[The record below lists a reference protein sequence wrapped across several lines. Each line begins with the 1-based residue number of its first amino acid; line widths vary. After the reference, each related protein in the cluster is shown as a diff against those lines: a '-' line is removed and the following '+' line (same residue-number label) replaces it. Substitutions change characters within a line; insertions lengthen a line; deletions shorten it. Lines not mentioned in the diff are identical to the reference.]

1 MTPPILTPSKS
12 NNRKRNVLTMEKKV
26 EILSKL
32 DKGETSVSLARFY
45 NIGKATVTDIKKNR
59 DAILAFA
66 LKIENGDGV
75 KKRKVMKRAKNQD
88 LEKAM
93 EMWFIQKMSS
103 NEPIS
108 GAQICEK
115 ALEMNEK
122 LGGPEDFKA
131 STGWLQKFKCR
142 NGIRELQFQKES
154 LLLAETSDVEKF
166 KKTLRLFVEKKGLS
180 QDDVYNADETGLNW
194 KALPKMSFASRQESE
209 GVLDCKISKE
219 RVTIMTCTNASGTHK
234 LPVLLIEKEK
244 KPQCF
249 KNITSLPVTYAAQK
263 RGWMDSILFL
273 DWFKNNFIKNVKKWR
288 QDRNRTGKVL
298 LLLDIAP
305 PHASAEVLN
314 SIDPNFQVMFF
325 PPNVAPSIQPMNQ
338 GVIKEFKMMY
348 RKQILKRLLLN
359 DGTEQSIVDFS
370 KVMDLKHCCYMVA
383 DAWDMLAE
391 ANVRNAW
398 KKLWSVAEDRE
409 AREKTDQ
416 NYLGEFVDLFNNI
429 PGFSGCGIDDVVD
442 WLAID
447 ANDLGYNVSDN
458 GEVVT
463 SLQNLNEDEE
473 SDDGSSSD
481 ESMGVPPKEPSHATA
496 FTAFEIGLEWFE
508 KQPECCPAQ
517 SLLLKRLQDLAAQ
530 KCVAAIR
537 QLKIDDYLEK

>member
-1 MTPPILTPSKS
+1 MASPLLTPSKS
-12 NNRKRNVLTMEKKV
+12 INRKRNVLTMEKKI
-26 EILSKL
+26 EILAKL
-32 DKGETSVSLARFY
+32 DKGETSVSLARSY

-66 LKIENGDGV
+66 LKIESGDGV

-108 GAQICEK
+108 GALICEK

-122 LGGPEDFKA
+122 LGGPDDFKA

-142 NGIRELQFQKES
+142 NGIRELQCQKES
-154 LLLAETSDVEKF
+154 LLLTESSDVEKF
-166 KKTLRLFVEKKGLS
+166 KKTLRLFVEKKGFS
-180 QDDVYNADETGLNW
+180 QDDIYNADETGLNW
-194 KALPKMSFASRQESE
+194 KVLPRMSFAYCQEGE
-209 GVLDCKISKE
+209 GVLGCKISKE
-219 RVTIMTCTNASGTHK
+219 RVTIMACANASGTHK
-234 LPVLLIEKEK
+234 LPILLIEKEK

-263 RGWMDSILFL
+263 RAWMDSILFL

-288 QDRNRTGKVL
+288 HDRNKTGKVL
-298 LLLDIAP
+298 LLLDSAP
-305 PHASAEVLN
+305 PHQSAEVLN

-325 PPNVAPSIQPMNQ
+325 PPNVAPLVQPMDQ
-338 GVIKEFKMMY
+338 GIIKEFKIMY

-359 DGTEQSIVDFS
+359 DGTEQSILGFS

-383 DAWDMLAE
+383 DAWDTLTE
-391 ANVRNAW
+391 ESVRNAW
-398 KKLWSVAEDRE
+398 KKLWAVAEERE

-416 NYLGEFVDLFNNI
+416 NYLNEFVDLFNNI
-429 PGFSGCGIDDVVD
+429 PGFGDCGTDDAAD

-447 ANDLGYNVSDN
+447 ANDPGYNVLDN
-458 GEVVT
+458 GEVVN
-463 SLQNLNEDEE
+463 SLQNQNEDEE

-481 ESMGVPPKEPSHATA
+481 ESMGTATKEPSHATA

-537 QLKIDDYLEK
+537 QLKIDDYLQK